1 MTHQSRTDRVVTG
14 EGPRADR
21 WTVNAWRVL
30 HIGVAITAVC
40 LLWAV
45 SVPGFVFLL
54 MLGVVFLL
62 AVAGLG
68 WVVLV
73 GFFVAERRRWSWRF
87 LTAPVIVVL
96 TAALLV
102 AGAPFQARW
111 AMSRG
116 AFDRVIAALPA
127 AGPEDAEWS
136 PVPVPHRIGAYFIT
150 SAYAVPGGVVLYETN
165 GSMLDDAGFAYLP
178 QGPTADLATEEFEAP
193 RFKHLG
199 GPWYSWTAS
208 W

>member
-1 MTHQSRTDRVVTG
+1 MTHQDRAHRVVTG
-14 EGPRADR
+14 GGPPADR

-54 MLGVVFLL
+54 MLGVVHLL
-62 AVAGLG
+62 VLAGLG
-68 WVVLV
+68 WAALVV
-73 GFFVAERRRWSWRF
+73 FFVAERRRWSWRF

-96 TAALLV
+96 TGALLA

-111 AMSRG
+111 AVSRG
-116 AFDRVIAALPA
+116 AFDRVVAALPP

-136 PVPVPHRIGAYFIT
+136 PVAVPRRIGAYLIT
-150 SAYAVPGGVVLYETN
+150 SAYTVPGGVVLYETN
-165 GSMLDDAGFAYLP
+165 GYMLDDAGFAYLP

-193 RFKHLG
+193 RFTHLG